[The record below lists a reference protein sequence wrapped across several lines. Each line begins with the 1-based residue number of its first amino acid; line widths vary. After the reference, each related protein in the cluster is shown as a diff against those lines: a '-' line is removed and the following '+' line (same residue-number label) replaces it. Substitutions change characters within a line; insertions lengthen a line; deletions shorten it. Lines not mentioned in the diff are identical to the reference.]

1 MKKKV
6 VILISGSGTNM
17 VSLVEA
23 TRTND
28 FPAEIVAVI
37 SDNKD
42 AKGIEKARILGL
54 STYVIERKNFTDKQT
69 FETALLDRINA
80 CQPDIV
86 CLAGFMRLISKRII
100 APYEGRILNIHPAL
114 LPLFRGLHTHQR
126 ALDAGVK
133 ITGCTVHLVTEG
145 MDEGTI
151 LGQAAVP
158 VLENDTADSLA
169 ERVLKVEHKLY
180 PATLR
185 AFIEKPHKEVNAD
198 QQIISY

>member
-23 TRTND
+23 TKTND
-28 FPAEIVAVI
+28 FPAEVVAVI

-54 STYVIERKNFTDKQT
+54 STYIIERKNFTDKQT

-100 APYEGRILNIHPAL
+100 GPYEGRILNIHPAL

>member
-28 FPAEIVAVI
+28 FPAEVVAVI

-54 STYVIERKNFTDKQT
+54 STYIIERKNFTDKQT

-86 CLAGFMRLISKRII
+86 CLAGFMRLISQRII
-100 APYEGRILNIHPAL
+100 GPYEGRILNIHPAL

>member
-28 FPAEIVAVI
+28 FPAEVVAVI

-54 STYVIERKNFTDKQT
+54 STYIIERKNFTDKQT

-86 CLAGFMRLISKRII
+86 CLAGFMRLISQRII
-100 APYEGRILNIHPAL
+100 GPYEGRILNIHPAL
-114 LPLFRGLHTHQR
+114 LPLFRGLHTHKR

>member
-28 FPAEIVAVI
+28 FPAEVVAVI

-54 STYVIERKNFTDKQT
+54 STYIIERKNFTDKQT

-158 VLENDTADSLA
+158 VLKNDTADRLA
-169 ERVLKVEHKLY
+169 ARVLKVEHKLY

>member
-28 FPAEIVAVI
+28 FPAEVVAVI

-86 CLAGFMRLISKRII
+86 CLAGFMRLISQRII

-158 VLENDTADSLA
+158 VLENDTADRLA
-169 ERVLKVEHKLY
+169 ARVLKVEHKLY

>member
-23 TRTND
+23 TRTTD
-28 FPAEIVAVI
+28 FPAEVVAVI

-54 STYVIERKNFTDKQT
+54 STYIIERKNFTDKQT

-86 CLAGFMRLISKRII
+86 CLAGFMRLISQRII

>member
-28 FPAEIVAVI
+28 FPAEVVAVI

-54 STYVIERKNFTDKQT
+54 STYIIERKNFTDKQT

-133 ITGCTVHLVTEG
+133 ITGCTVHLVTEE